1 MVDSAADSLY
11 KGGIVF
17 STSVSLQVINML
29 LLLTVNY
36 NSENCVLHL
45 RRHVSMVNL
54 RAQELKLLSTLEQL
68 DGKASVEQLTSEA
81 ELSDAAVMRT
91 ALTLQEKQLVKIHA
105 EPQTIVKLGNEGE
118 THAENGLP
126 ERRLVKALAAENGE
140 ATLDEAIKKA
150 GLDPKFKQI
159 ALGWILRKHCAT
171 YNSKTNTLQI
181 LDHLLHQ
188 VAVPEGNDEKLL
200 RYLHGKNQAPLNALN
215 TELQTA
221 VQTLKK
227 RKLLTTEVKT
237 HRIIETTTQGKQA
250 AQQAETAQT
259 EVTQLTPELI
269 ITGKWKT
276 SKLQKYNIQAPVAKT
291 WPGKKH
297 PYLSFLEEVRQKLV
311 TLGFKEMTGTSVE
324 TSFFNFDALYTPQ
337 DHPAREENGIYFV
350 KNPEFGD
357 ITPYENAVENVKATH
372 ENGWTTGSTGWQYKY
387 STQEA
392 KRLILRGHGTCLSA
406 RTLLN
411 KNLQIPSRHFSIARC
426 YRPEVVDKT
435 HLSEFNQV
443 EGIIIDP
450 KLTLKDLLGV
460 LEKFALEIAGADKV
474 RFKPDYFP
482 FTEPSVELSAYKKG
496 YGWIEFGGSGIFRP
510 EVTLPL
516 GVKVPVIAW
525 GLGVDRLF
533 MMRAGVD
540 DIRDIF
546 SQSLDWLRRKEV
558 T

>member
-1 MVDSAADSLY
+1 
-11 KGGIVF
+11 
-17 STSVSLQVINML
+17 
-29 LLLTVNY
+29 
-36 NSENCVLHL
+36 
-45 RRHVSMVNL
+45 MVNL
-54 RAQELKLLSTLEQL
+54 RAQELKFLSTLEKL
-68 DGKASVEQLTSEA
+68 DWKASVEELTSEA

-91 ALTLQEKQLVKIHA
+91 ALTLQEKRLVEIHA
-105 EPQTIVKLGNEGE
+105 EPQTIVKLGEEGE
-118 THAENGLP
+118 ADAENGLP
-126 ERRLVKALAAENGE
+126 ERRLVKALAASNGE
-140 ATLDEAIKKA
+140 AELDKAVAEA
-150 GLDPKFKQI
+150 GLEPKFKQI
-159 ALGWILRKHCAT
+159 ALGWILRKNWAV
-171 YNSKTNTLQI
+171 YDSKTNTLRI
-181 LDHLLHQ
+181 ADHLLHQ
-188 VAVPEGNDEKLL
+188 LAVPEGNDEKLL
-200 RYLHGKNQAPLNALN
+200 RFLHGKNQAPLIVLSP
-215 TELQTA
+215 ELQKA

-237 HRIIETTTQGKQA
+237 RRIIQVTTEGKQA
-250 AQQAETAQT
+250 AQQTETAQT
-259 EVTQLTPELI
+259 EITQLTPELI

-311 TLGFKEMTGTSVE
+311 TLGFKEMTGTNVE

-337 DHPAREENGIYFV
+337 DHPAREENGIYFI
-350 KNPEFGD
+350 KNPKYGD
-357 ITPYENAVENVKATH
+357 TNAYKTAVEHVKETH
-372 ENGWTTGSTGWQYKY
+372 ENGWKTGSTGWQYTY
-387 STQEA
+387 STQQA

-411 KNLQIPSRHFSIARC
+411 PNLEIPSRHFSIARC
-426 YRPEVVDKT
+426 YRPEVLDKT

-443 EGIIIDP
+443 EGIVVDK

-460 LEKFALEIAGADKV
+460 LKKFALEIAGADKV

-482 FTEPSVELSAYKKG
+482 FTEPSVELSAYKKD
-496 YGWIEFGGSGIFRP
+496 YGWTEFGGSGIFRP

-533 MMRAGVD
+533 MMRAGVN

-546 SQSLDWLRRKEV
+546 SQNLDWLRRKEV